1 MTLCRLQFNYSST
14 VTLQG
19 GPVVLRPVRA
29 TPCFILVVIQHLS
42 LRYVIN
48 DLDLDFEVLKPLSE
62 VTAV

>member
-1 MTLCRLQFNYSST
+1 
-14 VTLQG
+14 
-19 GPVVLRPVRA
+19 VLLPVRA